1 MRRASPFF
9 TFVSAS
15 RSFGTAGRI
24 SLRRFEG
31 APITMTPIANA
42 GSACWK
48 ERLRSTVTNT
58 SKTGAANLSGSP
70 FEYEAHPISGT
81 VFTSC
86 PMSSR
91 RSFRG
96 THSSSRIFTS
106 GRRRHPLLGLFQERD
121 SLFAGHGR
129 EVVQEFIKCFSTLDV
144 INKSLNG
151 HACACETGRSSHKVW
166 IGDN

>member
-31 APITMTPIANA
+31 APITMTPIANT

-48 ERLRSTVTNT
+48 ERLRS
-58 SKTGAANLSGSP
+58 KTGAANLSRSP
-70 FEYEAHPISGT
+70 FEYAAHPISGT

-106 GRRRHPLLGLFQERD
+106 GHRRHPLLGLFQERD

-129 EVVQEFIKCFSTLDV
+129 EVVQEFIKCFSALDV

-151 HACACETGRSSHKVW
+151 HACACETRRSSHNVG